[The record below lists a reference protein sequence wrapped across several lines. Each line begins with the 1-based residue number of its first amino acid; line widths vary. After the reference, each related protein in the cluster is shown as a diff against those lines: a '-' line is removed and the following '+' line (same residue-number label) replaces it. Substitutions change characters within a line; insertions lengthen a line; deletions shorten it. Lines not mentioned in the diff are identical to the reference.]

1 MIIYS
6 GHINL
11 RTQKA
16 SGGERKG
23 YLQLYTGRRT
33 KSGSPSQHYVNILR
47 LLWLVQ
53 RVTWQTSSL
62 QRQLDKTRI
71 HETTYSF
78 LVPLFYAHS
87 TTATKQIIVI
97 NINNLTAL
105 LLGKTVGQ
113 TKNHNNNY
121 CKQRQTVKALDTAKP
136 SHTCSGVYL
145 QSAISAA
152 LGGDPGPVQLAGI
165 SGTEW
170 RLLRNQDLDHTLQ
183 TGFCALCRIPGVA
196 RRAVAQLHTCT
207 TVHVPPTASAAFTPC
222 KMAFTPFR
230 GSDSKHVL
238 LAHLTKWM
246 ELRHKNNCNVS
257 GLFSWTKIEI
267 K

>member
-53 RVTWQTSSL
+53 RATWQTSSL

-71 HETTYSF
+71 HETTYSL
-78 LVPLFYAHS
+78 LVPLFSAHS
-87 TTATKQIIVI
+87 TTASKQIIVI
-97 NINNLTAL
+97 NNTNNLTAFL
-105 LLGKTVGQ
+105 QGKTVGP

-121 CKQRQTVKALDTAKP
+121 CKQRQTVKALDTAKLGGVFTKCSQCCVGRWP
-136 SHTCSGVYL
+136 GPSAVGRYFWNGVTTAEKSGSRSYLANRLLCPLSCCGRGTPCHSTGACMQQCTRPAYRFCRSHTVQHGRH
-145 QSAISAA
+145 SA
-152 LGGDPGPVQLAGI
+152 
-165 SGTEW
+165 
-170 RLLRNQDLDHTLQ
+170 
-183 TGFCALCRIPGVA
+183 
-196 RRAVAQLHTCT
+196 
-207 TVHVPPTASAAFTPC
+207 PTASTC
-222 KMAFTPFR
+222 C
-230 GSDSKHVL
+230 SH
-238 LAHLTKWM
+238 
-246 ELRHKNNCNVS
+246 C
-257 GLFSWTKIEI
+257 GLFSWTIIEI